1 MAKFCTRCG
10 RPLPENGICG
20 CMESQ
25 AGPVK
30 MEAANRTQEHQTV
43 QAQNQQNSQPQQG
56 QMPQG
61 QPYQSQGQQNRPQQ
75 GQPQHSQLYQGQYQ
89 QGQPYQGQAQR
100 GQQPYQGQYQQGQ
113 SYQGQGQ
120 QPYQGQYQQSQPYQG
135 QAQRGQQMY
144 QGQYQQGQPY
154 QGQYQQGQYQQ
165 GQPYGNSYNMGMT
178 KEAEWFNEK
187 KDALISVTRNM
198 FSEILPILKAPV
210 TRVQKIAS
218 TANPAVGLE
227 FVAAKTVVVVMIILI
242 ALMVLKNE
250 MGVAGDYVK
259 IPYFRILFAAL
270 LLTAGVDCLE
280 AFFLKIF
287 TGVFNGRTDYASM
300 ITVVGARS
308 LYEGI
313 VILIAA
319 LFLLLSPGT
328 ASIVI
333 LVGTMIFPY
342 IEFAGYMAV
351 AKVKADRKP
360 YAFFVVKICMSIV
373 FLIIAYIFINDVVSS
388 IAGNFSLSDLL

>member
-10 RPLPENGICG
+10 RPLPENGICS

-56 QMPQG
+56 KMPQG

-89 QGQPYQGQAQR
+89 QGQPYQGQYQR

-113 SYQGQGQ
+113 S
-120 QPYQGQYQQSQPYQG
+120 YQG

-154 QGQYQQGQYQQ
+154 QGQYQQ